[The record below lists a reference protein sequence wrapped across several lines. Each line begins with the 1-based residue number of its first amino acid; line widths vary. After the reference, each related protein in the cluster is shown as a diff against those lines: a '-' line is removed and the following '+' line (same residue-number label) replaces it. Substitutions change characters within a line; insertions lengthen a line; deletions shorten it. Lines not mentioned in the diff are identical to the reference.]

1 MSQLDRTTQ
10 DDPFI
15 AEHVRDAL
23 ASDPRTAGIELDV
36 SAAGDAIVL
45 RGTVTTMQR
54 RDAVQDVIRERFPDW
69 DVHNELIAREFHEPT
84 RAEHLS

>member
-10 DDPFI
+10 DDPYI

-23 ASDPRTAGIELDV
+23 ANDPRTEGLELDISV
-36 SAAGDAIVL
+36 AGNAIVL
-45 RGTVTTMQR
+45 RGTVTTTRR
-54 RDAVQDVIRERFPDW
+54 RDAAHDVIRERFPDW

>member
-10 DDPFI
+10 DDPYI

-45 RGTVTTMQR
+45 RGTVTTTRR
-54 RDAVQDVIRERFPDW
+54 RDAAQDVIREHFPNW
-69 DVHNELIAREFHEPT
+69 EIHNELIAREFQEPT